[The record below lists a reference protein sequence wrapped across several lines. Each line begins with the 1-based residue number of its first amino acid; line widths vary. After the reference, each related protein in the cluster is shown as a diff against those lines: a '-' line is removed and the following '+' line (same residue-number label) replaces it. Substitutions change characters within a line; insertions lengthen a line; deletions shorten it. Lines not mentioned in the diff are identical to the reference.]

1 MTKSK
6 NKTKVILM
14 EPIKALKTIIPANKI
29 SKYIS

>member
-14 EPIKALKTIIPANKI
+14 EPINALKTIILANKI
-29 SKYIS
+29 SKYMS